1 VIAGVLVALTAASPL
16 LVPGLFR
23 LPLLPGLKVLATR
36 LAEQPELRA
45 VNVFAFHG
53 RDAVGLRQQLLIQ
66 ATVARPLEDNV
77 PLSTRLAGIAL
88 ASDPDAA
95 MQDLIS
101 VRLAHGYD
109 IGIAASWTTQQL
121 ALRPE
126 QWADRVQAGV
136 AN

>member
-1 VIAGVLVALTAASPL
+1 VLVVLTAASPL
-16 LVPGLFR
+16 VVPGLFR
-23 LPLLPGLKVLATR
+23 LPLLSGLKALYAR

-45 VNVFAFHG
+45 VNVFTFVG
-53 RDAVGLRQQLLIQ
+53 RVYGQDAVGLRHELLIQ

-88 ASDPDAA
+88 ASYPDAA
-95 MQDLIS
+95 IQDLIS

-109 IGIAASWTTQQL
+109 IGIAASWTYQEL

-126 QWADRVQAGV
+126 QWADRVSAGV